1 MANPAPSPER
11 LHATNSPMSSNTD
24 ADDPD
29 MTYRR
34 KVNYK
39 SNSLYANLPDG
50 ATRRV
55 GFEAGDDITVD
66 VYESCVVIYPEGK
79 DA

>member
-1 MANPAPSPER
+1 
-11 LHATNSPMSSNTD
+11 
-24 ADDPD
+24 